1 MNDKKSN
8 HIKIVLLLHT
18 VLRDLTC
25 VLLDPKLLD
34 QFMLAPHPVPD
45 QPSVPHHI
53 LTHKQCRIL
62 LSDIACC
69 SLMRL
74 DATSMDK
81 LWDLM
86 VMVLKWQLTLSGSDT
101 QHLLDLTFRHMD
113 GIGRLLP
120 ESRKTT
126 LIDCTKR
133 HLIEYWDQMAE
144 TDRTDCHKS
153 LLQWLRPFTV
163 KISILIRLGFQRPDA
178 SFETRIDSEFF
189 RYYSDHLGENI
200 YTKHAYVTSVSRR
213 KRAGKNRL
221 KFSAQVESE
230 NDKKT
235 HEIES
240 LVSQLN
246 VGEASS
252 GGASDAESSPKH
264 EGTVSSAGGGPDG
277 AANEAAAAL
286 EKLELENVILDEV
299 RMELDAFNRQRRAN
313 RRAAGETIITI
324 GSRDSEFEHVQRTC
338 SSLDAIM
345 ERLSL
350 DFFRPL
356 GDVGICEELDC
367 TRELLRLLDENHQP
381 F

>member
-1 MNDKKSN
+1 MKSYV
-8 HIKIVLLLHT
+8 HSYT

-34 QFMLAPHPVPD
+34 QFMLVPPAHPD
-45 QPSVPHHI
+45 QPPAAHHL

-74 DATSMDK
+74 DGTSMDK

-86 VMVLKWQLTLSGSDT
+86 VMVLKWQLTLSGCDT

-144 TDRTDCHKS
+144 TDRTDCRKS
-153 LLQWLRPFTV
+153 MLHWLGPFAV
-163 KISILIRLGFQRPDA
+163 KISILIRLGFQRSDGT
-178 SFETRIDSEFF
+178 FETRIDSEFF

-213 KRAGKNRL
+213 KRAGKNRM
-221 KFSAQVESE
+221 KFSAQVNVDS
-230 NDKKT
+230 NRKT
-235 HEIES
+235 HEIDA

-252 GGASDAESSPKH
+252 GAASDAEGSPKNTKVKKPVESGDLCA
-264 EGTVSSAGGGPDG
+264 EGETDE
-277 AANEAAAAL
+277 AANEAAAAM

-299 RMELDAFNRQRRAN
+299 RMELDEFNRQRRLK
-313 RRAAGETIITI
+313 RRQAGETIITL

-367 TRELLRLLDENHQP
+367 TRELLRLLDENH
-381 F
+381 

>member
-1 MNDKKSN
+1 
-8 HIKIVLLLHT
+8 
-18 VLRDLTC
+18 
-25 VLLDPKLLD
+25 
-34 QFMLAPHPVPD
+34 
-45 QPSVPHHI
+45 
-53 LTHKQCRIL
+53 
-62 LSDIACC
+62 
-69 SLMRL
+69 
-74 DATSMDK
+74 MDK

-86 VMVLKWQLTLSGSDT
+86 VMVFKWQLTLSGSDT

-144 TDRTDCHKS
+144 TDRTDCRKS
-153 LLQWLRPFTV
+153 LLHWLRPFSV
-163 KISILIRLGFQRPDA
+163 KISILIRLGFQRPDGT
-178 SFETRIDSEFF
+178 FETRIDSEFF
-189 RYYSDHLGENI
+189 RYYADHLGENI

-221 KFSAQVESE
+221 KFSAQVES
-230 NDKKT
+230 DSDRKT

-246 VGEASS
+246 MGEASS
-252 GGASDAESSPKH
+252 GGASDAESSPRKVKV
-264 EGTVSSAGGGPDG
+264 EKTVVDG
-277 AANEAAAAL
+277 VAAESDVAASDAAAAL

-367 TRELLRLLDENHQP
+367 TRELLRLLDENH
-381 F
+381 

>member
-1 MNDKKSN
+1 MLNYYPFSFS
-8 HIKIVLLLHT
+8 

-34 QFMLAPHPVPD
+34 QFMIAAPSTAPD
-45 QPSVPHHI
+45 QLSPANHL

-74 DATSMDK
+74 DANSMDK

-113 GIGRLLP
+113 GIGRLCP

-144 TDRTDCHKS
+144 TDRTDCRGA
-153 LLQWLRPFTV
+153 LLHWLRPFSV
-163 KISILIRLGFQRPDA
+163 KISVLIRLGFQRPDGT
-178 SFETRIDSEFF
+178 FETRIDSEFF
-189 RYYSDHLGENI
+189 RYYADHLGENI

-221 KFSAQVESE
+221 KFSGQVNAER
-230 NDKKT
+230 DRKT

-246 VGEASS
+246 VGEGS
-252 GGASDAESSPKH
+252 GSGAASDAENSPRKVKKEESV
-264 EGTVSSAGGGPDG
+264 EGAEAGAE
-277 AANEAAAAL
+277 AAASEAAAAL
-286 EKLELENVILDEV
+286 EKLELENIMLDEV